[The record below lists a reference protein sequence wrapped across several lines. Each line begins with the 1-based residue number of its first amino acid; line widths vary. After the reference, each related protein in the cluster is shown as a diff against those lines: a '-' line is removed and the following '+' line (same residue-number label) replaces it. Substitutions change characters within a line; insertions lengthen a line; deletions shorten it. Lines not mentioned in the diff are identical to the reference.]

1 MTILNAYLLHLSCA
15 SWVRVCILSLSS
27 TSSLPLSFDLPSSP
41 SSLLCI
47 LGTCVHLSF
56 HLLPLSCASLFVRS
70 GLFTC
75 AYMCAHITQRSC
87 VFLLS
92 HLSHAGKKRVNSS
105 AKTPIR
111 QSGIELKN
119 LEKHLDKTS
128 FSKNCLQI
136 TLWC

>member
-1 MTILNAYLLHLSCA
+1 MTTLNASLLHLSCA
-15 SWVRVCILSLSS
+15 SWVRVCIVSLSP

-47 LGTCVHLSF
+47 LGTCVYLSF

-70 GLFTC
+70 GFFTC
-75 AYMCAHITQRSC
+75 AYMCARITQRSC

-111 QSGIELKN
+111 QSGIELN
-119 LEKHLDKTS
+119 NREKHLDKIL
-128 FSKNCLQI
+128 FSKNCLQT
-136 TLWC
+136 TLWR